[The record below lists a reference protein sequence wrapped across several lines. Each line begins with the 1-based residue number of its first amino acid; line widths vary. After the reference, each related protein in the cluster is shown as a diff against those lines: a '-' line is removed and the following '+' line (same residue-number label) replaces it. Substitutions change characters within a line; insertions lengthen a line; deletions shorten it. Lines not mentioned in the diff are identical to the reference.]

1 MKIAAR
7 ELNLLGLTLAVV
19 VLALTYLAL
28 EARFREWTEFRAQRE
43 DLLARRELAQRRLD
57 SRPEVEARLDGFRRG
72 LPAFAAGKKAEAE
85 LLQALEKTAG
95 QHNLALTR
103 READAERQAG
113 DLYETAITCY
123 WEGDLAALVNFL
135 YAQQAQGAVSDVR
148 QLSVQ
153 PASGKDTPADR
164 LKGSFT
170 MDYAYRRDAGAT
182 ESPPAAAAPEPAEA
196 PAQP

>member
-7 ELNLLGLTLAVV
+7 EMNLLGITTAVV

-28 EARFREWTEFRAQRE
+28 EPKVLEWKEFRVQRE
-43 DLLARRELAQRRLD
+43 DLQARRDAAEQILASRETVEGRLA
-57 SRPEVEARLDGFRRG
+57 EFRSG
-72 LPAFAAGKKAEAE
+72 LPVYPAGKKVEAE
-85 LLQALEKTAG
+85 LLLNLEKMVG
-95 QHNLALTR
+95 QEGLVLTR

-113 DLYETAITCY
+113 DLYETALTCY
-123 WEGDLAALVNFL
+123 WEGDLPALVHFL

-153 PASGKDTPADR
+153 PAGGKDTPADR

-182 ESPPAAAAPEPAEA
+182 ESPPAAAAPAPAEA